1 MSSNLER
8 FVNNN
13 RRNFDTEH
21 PSTDVWNE
29 IETTLP
35 VKKEAKRFSLKD
47 LYKFSAAA
55 AAACI
60 LLTSVYFL
68 YLRKQETATTIQN
81 PPEQKAE
88 LKNVSPEYELQMI
101 HAFSAIQTKQL
112 ELKNATTD
120 NPELYQQFLQD
131 LQVLDSTYRMLQ
143 KQAVQTAN
151 RDVIMKAMIQ
161 NLQLQAE
168 LLYRQLLITN
178 ELKQNKQQTTDAE
191 LKG

>member
-1 MSSNLER
+1 MSSNIDKFIQE
-8 FVNNN
+8 N
-13 RRNFDTEH
+13 RNSFDEDR
-21 PSTDVWNE
+21 PSQGVWNE

-35 VKKEAKRFSLKD
+35 VKKTKQFTLRD

-55 AAACI
+55 AVTCI

-68 YLRKQETATTIQN
+68 YLRKQESATTIQT

-101 HAFSAIQTKQL
+101 HAFSAIQTRQL
-112 ELKNATTD
+112 ELKNATAD
-120 NPELYQQFLQD
+120 NPELYQQFIQD

-143 KQAVQTAN
+143 KQAAQTAN

-168 LLYRQLLITN
+168 LLYRQLLITT
-178 ELKQNKQQTTDAE
+178 ELKQNRQQPTDAE